1 MARFTDRTITTAER
15 FEAEVAQVRG
25 QGLAVSMGEADPGFT
40 CLATTLPQPADGPDG
55 VVQAL
60 SVSLPTADF
69 RRRHGEI
76 RAALAR
82 AAATASL

>member
-1 MARFTDRTITTAER
+1 
-15 FEAEVAQVRG
+15 
-25 QGLAVSMGEADPGFT
+25 
-40 CLATTLPQPADGPDG
+40 